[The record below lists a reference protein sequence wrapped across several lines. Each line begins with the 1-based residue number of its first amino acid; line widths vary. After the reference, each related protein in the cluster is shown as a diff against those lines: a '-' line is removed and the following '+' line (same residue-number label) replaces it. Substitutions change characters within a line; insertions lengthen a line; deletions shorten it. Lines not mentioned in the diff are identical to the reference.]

1 MIVDALIHEKQTVIV
16 FNDFRDVQQSFAWKE
31 AINLEEKKILKQV
44 KKAWGNQA
52 KYGFKSHLR
61 SQAVES
67 EMGGLGRYS
76 DAVQMLQRR
85 NQESKDADGTKL
97 G

>member
-1 MIVDALIHEKQTVIV
+1 MERSHKL
-16 FNDFRDVQQSFAWKE
+16 RG
-31 AINLEEKKILKQV
+31 KKILKQV

-67 EMGGLGRYS
+67 EMDGLGRYS